1 MADFKKD
8 LKTFG
13 GPLEK
18 IFHGIGKFS
27 HSMSRLHMRRTDE
40 GLQPGLISISLGR
53 IKRWLPQPLPKI
65 KKSTNLTH
73 ELI

>member
-8 LKTFG
+8 LKTIG

-27 HSMSRLHMRRTDE
+27 HSMSRLHMRRTDN
-40 GLQPGLISISLGR
+40 GIQPGLISISH
-53 IKRWLPQPLPKI
+53 WLPEMNHIQNSLF
-65 KKSTNLTH
+65 
-73 ELI
+73 

>member
-1 MADFKKD
+1 MAVFKKD

-53 IKRWLPQPLPKI
+53 IKRWLPETTCIHNSLC
-65 KKSTNLTH
+65 
-73 ELI
+73 